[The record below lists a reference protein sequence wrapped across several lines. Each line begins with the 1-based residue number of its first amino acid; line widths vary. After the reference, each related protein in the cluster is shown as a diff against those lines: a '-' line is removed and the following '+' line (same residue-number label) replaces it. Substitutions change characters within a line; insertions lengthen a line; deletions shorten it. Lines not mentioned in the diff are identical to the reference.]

1 MGALPDQKLQI
12 VRTLVET
19 APDQV
24 VSSLQL
30 ALASAGGDPALAD
43 VRRLVENE
51 AADRRLRNAVLSP
64 VVPFFRA
71 GPRPTHGF
79 SFPPRALSMIW
90 RGLRSCSMYPVTIA
104 SSTS

>member
-43 VRRLVENE
+43 VRRLE
-51 AADRRLRNAVLSP
+51 ALPLEQTVT
-64 VVPFFRA
+64 V
-71 GPRPTHGF
+71 
-79 SFPPRALSMIW
+79 
-90 RGLRSCSMYPVTIA
+90 RSTYELL
-104 SSTS
+104 